1 MFKLV
6 KRLFDI
12 LFSTLVLVMVM
23 PVLLLGI
30 VLVYTTSKGPIFF
43 FQERLGL
50 NEKVFKVFKL
60 RTMTHKIR
68 KTHVQVYEGNPE
80 VTRVGYYLRKYKV
93 DELPQ
98 FINVL
103 IGDMSVVGPRPCLP
117 NIQHLYDENTKIRF
131 KVKPGITSLTGVK
144 GSIYLTWPQKWYYDK
159 VYVEKQSL
167 WFDIKIIFKTIFVVL
182 MGEKRFLEVPKN
194 TDL

>member
-167 WFDIKIIFKTIFVVL
+167 WFDIKIILKTIFVVL

>member
-80 VTRVGYYLRKYKV
+80 VTWVGYYLRKYKV